1 MYPLYVIIYVSIV
14 CNNVCIHICIKQFC
28 GLICESQ
35 LEEFLPL
42 GKNKKEKPQRTVSTA
57 NTCGPRPP

>member
-1 MYPLYVIIYVSIV
+1 MYPLYVIMYVSIF
-14 CNNVCIHICIKQFC
+14 HICIKQFC
-28 GLICESQ
+28 GLIYESQ

-57 NTCGPRPP
+57 KTCGPRPP